1 MSQTAKDPQDHAL
14 DGPHWT
20 PALRAELERNMGKSG
35 QVGSRIVSET
45 ERVRVWLIEL
55 QPGERLPF
63 HTHVMDY
70 FWTAT
75 TPGRARSRYADGRVA
90 EVSYHIG
97 LTQHYH
103 FDAGQSMTH
112 DLENI
117 GDDVLCFTTVE
128 FLDSENPSLI

>member
-1 MSQTAKDPQDHAL
+1 MSQTEKSHKNCAF

-20 PALRAELERNMGKSG
+20 LELRAELERNTSKNG

-45 ERVRVWLIEL
+45 DRLRVWLIEL

-75 TPGRARSRYADGRVA
+75 TPGRARSRYGDGHVA
-90 EVSYHIG
+90 EVDYHVG
-97 LTQHYH
+97 KTQHYQ
-103 FDAGQSMTH
+103 FGKGQSMTH

-128 FLDSENPSLI
+128 FFDSANAPLI

>member
-1 MSQTAKDPQDHAL
+1 MSQTEKSPEDRRF
-14 DGPHWT
+14 DGPHWG
-20 PALRAELERNMGKSG
+20 PELQAELARNLGKNG

-45 ERVRVWLIEL
+45 DRVRVWLIEL
-55 QPGERLPF
+55 HPGERLPF

-75 TPGRARSRYADGRVA
+75 TPGRARSRYADGHVA
-90 EVSYHIG
+90 EVDYHVG
-97 LTQHYH
+97 LTQHYR
-103 FDAGQSMTH
+103 FAQGQSMTH

-128 FLDSENPSLI
+128 FLGGENPSLI